1 MTRALDSL
9 EQQFGDK
16 TSELFMSLEELVTS
30 PKPDGVGVTT
40 ATNVQRAIMRVL
52 DGKPVGDTLWSDLLV
67 QETFGGVRPE
77 IRDEA
82 LILSGVRGLK
92 TVMAVCAAI
101 CMTQRV
107 TFPTDLVAGEVP
119 RVNFVS
125 ERKDLADTA
134 LDYLKGFVRTVP
146 ALKAI
151 LVEDPNANDDFVRL
165 RHPTG
170 ATVELKVVAA
180 ARAGATLV
188 SRWCAGMLFDEAP
201 RMASDEDSV
210 RGIEE
215 MLRAVRSRMLP
226 GAMIMY
232 VGSPV
237 GRIGPIYKMFTDNWQ
252 KPGAPIVVAKAKG
265 PWLNP
270 FWWTEDRIQA
280 LKAKDFDS
288 YLTDV
293 EADFRDIETSFFA
306 SRSIDS
312 AVRQHPPV
320 VAPEKGRKYT
330 AIIDPATRR
339 NAWTFGIAETED
351 NVRFRVCLAM
361 QWIGSPTAPLRPTL
375 VFAEMKPIL
384 ESYGVETVISDQ
396 YAADAMR
403 DIALTHGIG
412 LSSITI
418 TPKLKMAMF
427 QSLRVRLDS
436 GLMELPPVE
445 QLRDDLI
452 NVRLRVLRNG
462 DPAIVLPETADGR
475 HCDYAAML
483 GLLCGSYIE
492 VSPGDDQPEAANQNS
507 GDPFDDEERPR
518 SWWDDDAELAAND
531 W

>member
-1 MTRALDSL
+1 MTDFFGDLERAYGVVADSFPSL
-9 EQQFGDK
+9 EA
-16 TSELFMSLEELVTS
+16 LVTG
-30 PKPDGVGVTT
+30 PKPQGVGVTSAT
-40 ATNVQRAIMRVL
+40 AVQRAIMCVL
-52 DGKPVGDTLWSDLLV
+52 EGKPVRDELWAAPEV
-67 QETFGGVRPE
+67 QETFGGVRPQV
-77 IRDEA
+77 RDEA
-82 LILSGVRGLK
+82 LIMSGVRGLK

-107 TFPTDLVAGEVP
+107 TFPTDLVAGEEP

-125 ERKDLADTA
+125 ERKDLADAA
-134 LDYLKGFVRTVP
+134 LKYLKGFVRTIP
-146 ALKAI
+146 ALQAI
-151 LVEDPNANDDFVRL
+151 LAEEPTPGGDTVRL
-165 RHPTG
+165 KHPSG
-170 ATVELKVVAA
+170 SVIEIKVVAA
-180 ARAGATLV
+180 SRAGATLV

-201 RMASDEDSV
+201 RMASNEDSV
-210 RGIEE
+210 KGIEE
-215 MLRAVRSRMLP
+215 MLAAVRSRMLP

-252 KPGAPIVVAKAKG
+252 KPDAPIVVAKAKG
-265 PWLNP
+265 HWLNP
-270 FWWTEDRIQA
+270 IWWTPARREA

-293 EADFRDIETSFFA
+293 EAEFRDVETSFFA
-306 SRSIDS
+306 SRSVDE
-312 AVRQHPPV
+312 AVRPSPAV
-320 VAPEKGRKYT
+320 LAPEKGKKYT

-339 NAWTFGIAETED
+339 NSWTFGIAETDD

-361 QWIGSPTAPLRPTL
+361 QWTGTPTSPLRPTE
-375 VFAEMKPIL
+375 VFREMKPVL
-384 ESYGVETVISDQ
+384 TDYGIETVISDQ

-412 LSSITI
+412 LTSITI

-436 GLMELPPVE
+436 GLMDLPPVD

-452 NVRLRVLRNG
+452 NVRLRILRSG
-462 DPAIVLPETADGR
+462 DPIIVLPETADGR
-475 HCDYAAML
+475 HCDFAAML

-492 VSPGDDQPEAANQNS
+492 ENVIAEQLASAIQAPK
-507 GDPFDDEERPR
+507 DPFEDEDEPKRT
-518 SWWDDDAELAAND
+518 WWDDDDKLEASG